1 MATHRNENTCET
13 ITKTSKT
20 KNNENKKHE
29 TRKQKRKQRGKGNR
43 EKFREKFHS
52 PRIRRFPRHFTLF
65 LFIFLTTRFSNRP
78 DSMMAEFHRLADQK
92 YTESEY
98 LFQTIEMAK
107 SDEEYD
113 VELCSTPPPQTG
125 EMYDLEVVPQEPSI
139 FSWKVVKRRQRPH
152 RRYTVSHG
160 APPAPPS
167 TPTSLTANNTPAP
180 SPTASSN
187 LNVNGSSA
195 DDEPLNSLLYILD
208 YAPKY
213 KKKLKEQQRTDAELA
228 ELFNVIK
235 ITSSG
240 VGTSGAGGISG
251 NTSNRGGTLSEENSA
266 KLPPERGISANSRV
280 IRKHDA
286 NAKIFKIHRNPKEF
300 FRDPVSVGGGGEEE
314 DSVSAPEYDDAEY
327 EAATIRRRLRMS
339 KRKRRF
345 ARFEHQERMDAMMDN
360 FDAAMTMNDA

>member
-1 MATHRNENTCET
+1 
-13 ITKTSKT
+13 
-20 KNNENKKHE
+20 
-29 TRKQKRKQRGKGNR
+29 
-43 EKFREKFHS
+43 
-52 PRIRRFPRHFTLF
+52 
-65 LFIFLTTRFSNRP
+65 
-78 DSMMAEFHRLADQK
+78 MMAEFHRLPDQK
-92 YTESEY
+92 YTEAEY
-98 LFQTIEMAK
+98 LFQQTIEMAK

-125 EMYDLEVVPQEPSI
+125 EMFDLELVPQEPSI

-187 LNVNGSSA
+187 LNVNGSA

-228 ELFNVIK
+228 ELFNVVT

-240 VGTSGAGGISG
+240 VGGSGGVNGYA
-251 NTSNRGGTLSEENSA
+251 SNGGTLNDGAST

-286 NAKIFKIHRNPKEF
+286 DTKIFKIHRNPKEF
-300 FRDPVSVGGGGEEE
+300 FREPVDEE
-314 DSVSAPEYDDAEY
+314 DSVSAPEYDDAE
-327 EAATIRRRLRMS
+327 EKKARFPRLRHYKYS
-339 KRKRRF
+339 SIRNRLLRTKRQRRF
-345 ARFEHQERMDAMMDN
+345 ERFEHQERMDAMVDN
-360 FDAAMTMNDA
+360 FDAAMKMNDA

>member
-1 MATHRNENTCET
+1 
-13 ITKTSKT
+13 
-20 KNNENKKHE
+20 
-29 TRKQKRKQRGKGNR
+29 
-43 EKFREKFHS
+43 
-52 PRIRRFPRHFTLF
+52 
-65 LFIFLTTRFSNRP
+65 
-78 DSMMAEFHRLADQK
+78 MMAEFHRLADQK
-92 YTESEY
+92 YTEAEY

-125 EMYDLEVVPQEPSI
+125 EMYDLELVPQEPSI

-187 LNVNGSSA
+187 LNVNGSA
-195 DDEPLNSLLYILD
+195 DDDPLNNLLYILD
-208 YAPKY
+208 YAPKK
-213 KKKLKEQQRTDAELA
+213 KKKLKEQQRADAELA

-240 VGTSGAGGISG
+240 GGVSG
-251 NTSNRGGTLSEENSA
+251 NTSNGGGTLA
-266 KLPPERGISANSRV
+266 QPERGISANSRV

-300 FRDPVSVGGGGEEE
+300 FRDPVAVGGGEEE
-314 DSVSAPEYDDAEY
+314 DSVSAPEYDDAEEEETRFRRLRHY
-327 EAATIRRRLRMS
+327 KVSTIRRRLRIS
-339 KRKRRF
+339 KRQRRF

>member
-1 MATHRNENTCET
+1 
-13 ITKTSKT
+13 
-20 KNNENKKHE
+20 
-29 TRKQKRKQRGKGNR
+29 
-43 EKFREKFHS
+43 
-52 PRIRRFPRHFTLF
+52 
-65 LFIFLTTRFSNRP
+65 
-78 DSMMAEFHRLADQK
+78 
-92 YTESEY
+92 
-98 LFQTIEMAK
+98 MAK

-125 EMYDLEVVPQEPSI
+125 EMYDLELVPQEPSI

-187 LNVNGSSA
+187 MNVNGSA
-195 DDEPLNSLLYILD
+195 DDDPLNSLFYILD

-240 VGTSGAGGISG
+240 VGTSGASVSG
-251 NTSNRGGTLSEENSA
+251 NMCNGGTLAEENSA

-300 FRDPVSVGGGGEEE
+300 FRDPASVGGGEEE
-314 DSVSAPEYDDAEY
+314 DSVSAPEYDDAEEEETRFRRLRRY
-327 EAATIRRRLRMS
+327 KISTIRRRLRIS
-339 KRKRRF
+339 KRQRRF